1 MQRKPKLRELITL
14 AKSGNEEAMTQ
25 VVKRFIPIVKKYSR
39 QLGYEEACSD
49 LVTWIVEAVHSYRPH
64 TTWGMDELTRYFTRK
79 GAARH

>member
-1 MQRKPKLRELITL
+1 MQRKLKLRELIDL

-49 LVTWIVEAVHSYRPH
+49 LMTWIIEAVYGYRPK
-64 TTWGMDELTRYFTRK
+64 TTWGRDELNRYFSCK
-79 GAARH
+79 SDHQK

>member
-1 MQRKPKLRELITL
+1 LQRKPKLRELIDL

-49 LVTWIVEAVHSYRPH
+49 LVTWIIEAVYRYRPN
-64 TTWGMDELTRYFTRK
+64 TTWGRDELNRYFSRK
-79 GAARH
+79 SDYQK

>member
-1 MQRKPKLRELITL
+1 LQRKPKLRELIAL

-49 LVTWIVEAVHSYRPH
+49 LMTWIIEAVYRYQPN
-64 TTWGMDELTRYFTRK
+64 TTWGRDELNRYFSRK
-79 GAARH
+79 SDYQK

>member
-1 MQRKPKLRELITL
+1 MQRKPKLRELIDL

-49 LVTWIVEAVHSYRPH
+49 LVTWIIEAVYRYRPN
-64 TTWGMDELTRYFTRK
+64 TTWGRDELNRYFSRK
-79 GAARH
+79 SDYQK